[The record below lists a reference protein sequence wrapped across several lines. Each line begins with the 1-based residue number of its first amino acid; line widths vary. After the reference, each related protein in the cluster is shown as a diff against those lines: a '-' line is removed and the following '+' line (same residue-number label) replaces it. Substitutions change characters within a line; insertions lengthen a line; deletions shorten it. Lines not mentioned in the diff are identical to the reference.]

1 MTEEDELILKIAKG
15 SEAAFTKLFDKYGA
29 LILGYCM
36 KYLEKEK
43 AEEVSQ
49 EVWMRVIRFSSNYQ
63 SQGKAL
69 NWLYTI
75 ARNLCYSSLESVDL
89 PLKDDLLSTPESS
102 IEEDLVLKD
111 DLKNI
116 MKKVSTLPKVQKT
129 CIMMFYIEEKSIE
142 EIANY
147 LSISLSLVKVN
158 LFRAREKLKEVL

>member
-1 MTEEDELILKIAKG
+1 MEDDELILKIAKG
-15 SEAAFTKLFDKYGA
+15 NEAAFNQLFNKYAA

-36 KYLEKEK
+36 KYLDKEK
-43 AEEVSQ
+43 AEEISQ
-49 EVWMRVIRFSSNYQ
+49 EVWMRVIRFAPSYQ
-63 SQGKAL
+63 PQGKTL

-75 ARNLCYSSLESVDL
+75 SRNLCYSTLES
-89 PLKDDLLSTPESS
+89 KHLSLD
-102 IEEDLVLKD
+102 EDLVVSKEVSVEEVLVNQEEII
-111 DLKNI
+111 LL
-116 MKKVSTLPKVQKT
+116 MKKVKTLPKAQKV